1 MQTILQTKLLMKK
14 LLFPAIIESVSSRK
28 DKTLAIKVGSNE
40 MSPDKAALIMSMNQ
54 EAVFVY
60 IKANDIQDD
69 ETKMVDGLEADL
81 YDSQKSQSKRIR
93 SVLYLLWKKEN
104 EGFEEFKSYYK
115 NKTEKYID
123 FIKSKLD

>member
-1 MQTILQTKLLMKK
+1 MKQ

-28 DKTLAIKVGSNE
+28 DKTLSIKLGSNE
-40 MSPDKAALIMSMNQ
+40 LGPEKAAVIMSMNQ
-54 EAVFVY
+54 EAVFCY
-60 IKANDIQDD
+60 IKANEIQDD
-69 ETKMVDGLEADL
+69 EQEMVNGLETDL

-93 SVLYLLWKKEN
+93 SVLFLLWKKDN
-104 EGFEEFKSYYK
+104 EGFTEFKDYYK